1 MNNYFSSFF
10 VWKMTFNLNFTPNSD
25 DVLAMAKHQHRSYA
39 TENSP
44 YQYHDEIHRQ
54 FNHQKGKLVTKPNLR
69 NLNRSEFRK
78 TRWEHPSIYWILI
91 SFNDIFII
99 CFFPQRNSKHEGH
112 HANSKNQT
120 YPYYPTPPPYAF
132 TLPEHYYIVNA
143 TDRPTLEQIT
153 AERERIRVEFF
164 STYDVMTGVRIATT
178 LGGFF
183 GLMVFLVIYKSR
195 GERLETINALKVM
208 FASLILRE
216 KDISIKIYF

>member
-1 MNNYFSSFF
+1 M
-10 VWKMTFNLNFTPNSD
+10 
-25 DVLAMAKHQHRSYA
+25 
-39 TENSP
+39 
-44 YQYHDEIHRQ
+44 
-54 FNHQKGKLVTKPNLR
+54 
-69 NLNRSEFRK
+69 
-78 TRWEHPSIYWILI
+78 
-91 SFNDIFII
+91 
-99 CFFPQRNSKHEGH
+99 
-112 HANSKNQT
+112 
-120 YPYYPTPPPYAF
+120 
-132 TLPEHYYIVNA
+132 
-143 TDRPTLEQIT
+143 EQIT